1 MARLYVDGIDE
12 IERALRDMAG
22 GVDDFVDEV
31 LEAGGEIAK
40 KNVKQ
45 NIIRYGYYR
54 TDTTG
59 QLYRS
64 IKTIKST
71 DKDDRKY
78 VDVTAAGK
86 RENGTRNGEVA
97 FVLNYGRSNLYGTRY
112 WQAAEEKTKRE
123 YDKVLQEKTEA
134 FLKDKGLD

>member
-1 MARLYVDGIDE
+1 MTKSKEHFATWR
-12 IERALRDMAG
+12 G

-40 KNVKQ
+40 RNVEQ
-45 NIIRYGYYR
+45 SIMQHGHYR
-54 TDTTG
+54 TGT
-59 QLYRS
+59 LLRS
-64 IKTIKST
+64 IRIIK
-71 DKDDRKY
+71 DKDREGRKY

-112 WQAAEEKTKRE
+112 WQAAEEKKGAKEKRCWIV
-123 YDKVLQEKTEA
+123 KRA
-134 FLKDKGLD
+134 

>member
-22 GVDDFVDEV
+22 GVDGFVDEV

-40 KNVKQ
+40 RNVEQ
-45 NIIRYGYYR
+45 SIMQHGHYR
-54 TDTTG
+54 TGT
-59 QLYRS
+59 LLRS
-64 IKTIKST
+64 IRIIK
-71 DKDDRKY
+71 DKDKEGRKY

-112 WQAAEEKTKRE
+112 WQAAEEKTKKE

-134 FLKDKGLD
+134 FLKEKGLE

>member
-1 MARLYVDGIDE
+1 M
-12 IERALRDMAG
+12 
-22 GVDDFVDEV
+22 DEV

-40 KNVKQ
+40 RNVEQ
-45 NIIRYGYYR
+45 SIMQHGHYR
-54 TDTTG
+54 TGT
-59 QLYRS
+59 LLRS

-97 FVLNYGRSNLYGTRY
+97 FVLNYGRSNLILNGVMD
-112 WQAAEEKTKRE
+112 A
-123 YDKVLQEKTEA
+123 LTE
-134 FLKDKGLD
+134 FSRQLPM